1 MMWFPVWD
9 KHHLTGRNGPV
20 QAEVTHTRHGSAG
33 RDQMLGQRRK
43 THQSNCREQTDDDL
57 PRLRNQKW
65 HRGRVRCLQA
75 RRSLAWEQYSEV
87 HRPSTGRNVHFNDRR
102 EPILNHRPITAVEV
116 CLLRIVPLA
125 GVLSAFILCAR
136 QIHQRPRI
144 TFHSSYQHHGRR
156 QIWRTCG
163 GWTARECA
171 VIVEVGVGAPGWS
184 CPRWRRRFAALSDTR
199 TSLVSVGIMA
209 NGGF

>member
-1 MMWFPVWD
+1 MMWLPVGD
-9 KHHLTGRNGPV
+9 KHPSLVGTGQSSPCWGDPDSSRFRWQRSDVG
-20 QAEVTHTRHGSAG
+20 AE
-33 RDQMLGQRRK
+33 RRI
-43 THQSNCREQTDDDL
+43 SREQTDDDL

-75 RRSLAWEQYSEV
+75 RRSLAQEQYSEV
-87 HRPSTGRNVHFNDRR
+87 DRPSTGRNVHFNDWR
-102 EPILNHRPITAVEV
+102 EPILNRRPITALEV

-125 GVLSAFILCAR
+125 GVLTAFILCAR

-144 TFHSSYQHHGRR
+144 TFHSSYQHHDRR
-156 QIWRTCG
+156 QIRRTCG

-171 VIVEVGVGAPGWS
+171 VIVEVSVGAPGWS
-184 CPRWRRRFAALSDTR
+184 CPRWRRRVAALTDTR